1 MQRMIVNLG
10 QKDEFLHFDDGSS
23 VCLKPSESYFYKG
36 GEEVDYPELEQS
48 RLMVW
53 TGVDF
58 SSLIETTIVA
68 NYHHWDVNEP
78 IVPGS
83 WKEEGF

>member
-10 QKDEFLHFDDGSS
+10 QEDEFLHFDDGSS

-36 GEEVDYPELEQS
+36 EVDYPELEQS
-48 RLMVW
+48 S
-53 TGVDF
+53 DF
-58 SSLIETTIVA
+58 SGLIEATIAA
-68 NYHHWDVNEP
+68 NYHHWDVKMPVNEP